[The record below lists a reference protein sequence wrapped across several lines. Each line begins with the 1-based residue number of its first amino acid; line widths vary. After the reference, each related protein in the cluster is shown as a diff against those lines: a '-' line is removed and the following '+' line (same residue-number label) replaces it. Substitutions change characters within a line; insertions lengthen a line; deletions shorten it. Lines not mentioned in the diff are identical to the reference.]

1 MKFKFFSLLAL
12 VVGFT
17 ACNNDSNT
25 TASTTDSSSMT
36 ATDGTATTATST
48 VDYAAMADSVER
60 NSQQGYY
67 LNPRTGKAY
76 SNLKVD
82 RSTGRVS
89 TEAGE
94 PVWRYVDK
102 RNWWVY
108 GYDNNNWNQMGT
120 AKMEGDRLMYQ
131 GDDGSSW
138 MDYDARWKADDDRMM
153 NTMNDTSNMNSD
165 GTSNGVKVKDDG
177 NKVKDGDLKIK
188 TDKDGDI
195 KIKDKK
201 TGEKVKYDADDKKI
215 KTDN

>member
-1 MKFKFFSLLAL
+1 MKVQLFSLLAL
-12 VVGFT
+12 AIGVT

-36 ATDGTATTATST
+36 TTDGTATTATNT
-48 VDYAAMADSVER
+48 MDYAAMADSFRV
-60 NSQQGYY
+60 NSEAGNY
-67 LNPRTGKAY
+67 LNPRTGKPIRIKYDATTRRA
-76 SNLKVD
+76 VD
-82 RSTGRVS
+82 ETS
-89 TEAGE
+89 GE

-138 MDYDARWKADDDRMM
+138 LDYDARWKADDERMM
-153 NTMNDTSNMNSD
+153 STMNDTSNMNS
-165 GTSNGVKVKDDG
+165 GTSNGVKISDDG
-177 NKVKDGDLKIK
+177 NKVKDGNLKIK